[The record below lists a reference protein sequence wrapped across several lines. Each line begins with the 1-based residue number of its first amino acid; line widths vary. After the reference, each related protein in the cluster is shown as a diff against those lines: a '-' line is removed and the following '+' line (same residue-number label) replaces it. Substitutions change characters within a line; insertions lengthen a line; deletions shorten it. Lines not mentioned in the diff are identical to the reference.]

1 MEIFNRK
8 AKYNYEI
15 LKEIECG
22 IELKGTEIKSLK
34 KGSAN
39 ITDAYARIKNGEVF
53 IINMYIAK
61 YEQGNIYNHEERR
74 ERKLLLH
81 KKEILKLK
89 REIDQNSYTLIPL
102 KIYMIRGKAKVL
114 IGLCKGKK
122 LYDKRASEKEK
133 SLKRNLKENY

>member
-133 SLKRNLKENY
+133 TLKRNIKENY

>member
-133 SLKRNLKENY
+133 TLKRNLKENY